1 MSDTFDTIEN
11 ERIEILDDNGNTIVF
26 RPMAV
31 IGAGEEMLY
40 VFGSVR
46 DDAEKRQRQLRLMI
60 VRKEETV
67 KGRAS
72 QYVICE
78 NNKELEKLVT
88 SYMKQ
93 IIEQAVARNTGL
105 LDEEIQLDEQC
116 EEEHGPFEFCYCDQP
131 DYLQ

>member
-1 MSDTFDTIEN
+1 MSDTFDSIEN

-60 VRKEETV
+60 VRKEETA
-67 KGRAS
+67 KGKAS

-78 NNKELEKLVT
+78 NSKELEKLVT

-93 IIEQAVARNTGL
+93 IIEQAVARNTGVIDEEIL
-105 LDEEIQLDEQC
+105 LDEKC
-116 EEEHGPFEFCYCDQP
+116 EAEHGPFEFCYCDQP